1 MARKAL
7 GKGLGALLTMPEPSI
22 LDGVAEIPMEEIRPG
37 AHQPRRKFNEKALH
51 ELAASIRGQGLL
63 QPVVVRPLPEGGY
76 ELVAGERRWRAARL
90 ASLQAIPAVVREAN
104 DQQATELS
112 LVENIQREDLNAIE
126 QAEAYRRLMD
136 EFGLSQEDVAAQ
148 TGKDRTTISNFL
160 RLLNLPKIIQEEVM
174 EGRLTAGHARAL
186 LTLPS
191 QKAQLDL
198 CKKIKAKGLSVRQAE
213 TLAKQSER
221 KSPAPRSKDIFL
233 SEAEEALRR
242 RLGTKVRIQGSAKRG
257 KIEINY
263 FTGEELEGLLSL
275 LTE

>member
-7 GKGLGALLTMPEPSI
+7 GKGLGALLATPEPSV
-22 LDGVAEIPMEEIRPG
+22 LDGVVEISMEEIQPG
-37 AHQPRRKFNEKALH
+37 AHQPRRKFSEKTLRG
-51 ELAASIRGQGLL
+51 LADSIRGQGLL
-63 QPVVVRPLPEGGY
+63 QPVVVRPLLEGGY

-90 ASLQAIPAVVREAN
+90 ASLQAIPAVVREA
-104 DQQATELS
+104 DDRQATELS

-136 EFGLSQEDVAAQ
+136 EFGLSQEDIAAR

-186 LTLPS
+186 LALSS

-213 TLAKQSER
+213 TLARQPER
-221 KSPAPRSKDIFL
+221 KGPSPRPKDIFL
-233 SEAEEALRR
+233 SEAEGALRR

>member
-7 GKGLGALLTMPEPSI
+7 GKGLGALLTTPEPSV
-22 LDGVAEIPMEEIRPG
+22 LDGVVEISMEEIQPG
-37 AHQPRRKFNEKALH
+37 AHQPRRKFNEKSLH
-51 ELAASIRGQGLL
+51 ELAASIREQGLL
-63 QPVVVRPLPEGGY
+63 QPVVVRPLLDGGY

-90 ASLQAIPAVVREAN
+90 ASLQAIPAVVREV
-104 DQQATELS
+104 DDRQATELS

-136 EFGLSQEDVAAQ
+136 EFGLSQEDVAAR
-148 TGKDRTTISNFL
+148 TGKDRATISNFL

-186 LTLPS
+186 LALSS

-198 CKKIKAKGLSVRQAE
+198 CKKIKAKGLSVRQTE
-213 TLAKQSER
+213 TLARQPER
-221 KSPAPRSKDIFL
+221 KIPSPRPKDIFL
-233 SEAEEALRR
+233 SEAEGALRR
-242 RLGTKVRIQGSAKRG
+242 RLGTKVRIQGSTKRG